1 MNKQVLIAGGGIGGL
16 AAAIGASRAGWE
28 VRLFEQAPALSE
40 VGAGIQIGPNVV
52 RRLQAWGLQK
62 PLQQVVALPGSL
74 RVRSAVTGQELAH
87 MPLGSESV
95 QRYGAAYATIH
106 RADLQ
111 QLLREA
117 AQTYPGMHLNLGQPI
132 ESFSETDGVVTVRT
146 RAGKLILSLIHI

>member
-62 PLQQVVALPGSL
+62 PLQQV
-74 RVRSAVTGQELAH
+74 RSEEHTSELQS
-87 MPLGSESV
+87 PCNLV
-95 QRYGAAYATIH
+95 CR
-106 RADLQ
+106 
-111 QLLREA
+111 LLLEKKKNSASDSARC
-117 AQTYPGMHLNLGQPI
+117 M
-132 ESFSETDGVVTVRT
+132 V
-146 RAGKLILSLIHI
+146 